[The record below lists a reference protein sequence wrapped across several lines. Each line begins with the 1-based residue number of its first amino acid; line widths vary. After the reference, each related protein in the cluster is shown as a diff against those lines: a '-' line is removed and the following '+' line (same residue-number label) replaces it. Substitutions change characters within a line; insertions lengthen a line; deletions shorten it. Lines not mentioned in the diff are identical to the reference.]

1 MNQDRLELTVGH
13 AVQLVA
19 AVTPSDA
26 KTKTVNWS
34 SDNRFVADV
43 DKDGNVLASSE
54 GTATI
59 TATTLD
65 GGYTATCKVIVSA
78 EPEKPGAN
86 VTGVSLNASSLS
98 LNKGEEAVLAAVVS
112 PSSAINKSVT
122 WSSSDATVA
131 TVTNDGTVKAGIAGV
146 ATITVTT
153 DEGGYTATCEVT
165 VIDPD
170 LEKPVVEVKD
180 STAIL
185 TFPKVP
191 EATFYEVSV
200 YKYVNEIPVLF
211 GVYTVDAEG
220 NILTGLM
227 SELRSGEQEKIKVS
241 IPELDGSSEYIVKV
255 TAIKEGDGRQE
266 ILGTFYSEPFST
278 SGPVAN
284 EAIGVGEAMIY
295 YYEGRLHLNNLET
308 G

>member
-1 MNQDRLELTVGH
+1 M
-13 AVQLVA
+13 
-19 AVTPSDA
+19 
-26 KTKTVNWS
+26 NWS

-170 LEKPVVEVKD
+170 LE
-180 STAIL
+180 
-185 TFPKVP
+185 
-191 EATFYEVSV
+191 
-200 YKYVNEIPVLF
+200 
-211 GVYTVDAEG
+211 
-220 NILTGLM
+220 
-227 SELRSGEQEKIKVS
+227 
-241 IPELDGSSEYIVKV
+241 
-255 TAIKEGDGRQE
+255 
-266 ILGTFYSEPFST
+266 
-278 SGPVAN
+278 
-284 EAIGVGEAMIY
+284 
-295 YYEGRLHLNNLET
+295 NLWLK
-308 G
+308 